1 VRTQGL
7 QKRYGR
13 NELIIHRKN
22 LISCYALKT
31 RKILLIPQRPYKTF
45 SFPDSIKGEE
55 KVHIVK
61 NINPK
66 YVTDVVNAE

>member
-1 VRTQGL
+1 MRTQGL

-45 SFPDSIKGEE
+45 SFPDSVKE
-55 KVHIVK
+55 VK
-61 NINPK
+61 NKPK
-66 YVTDVVNAE
+66 VKKANTQQNQL

>member
-1 VRTQGL
+1 MP
-7 QKRYGR
+7 
-13 NELIIHRKN
+13 
-22 LISCYALKT
+22 
-31 RKILLIPQRPYKTF
+31 LIPQRPYKIF